1 MNRDE
6 FHRLLRT
13 EFSTVDI
20 YHRVIR
26 NLDWK
31 EIEKNANV
39 RHLFNMLVDN
49 LQDHLAAAS
58 ELKAEIQQMGITPP
72 HGLAASGGSPQ
83 LAVEAP
89 NMREDKTAIEILKQ
103 REIGCLE
110 NYEDTLRD
118 TETPSDIET
127 LLKKLAAKQRWRI
140 NALNEFMT

>member
-72 HGLAASGGSPQ
+72 RLSSIWRFAS
-83 LAVEAP
+83 
-89 NMREDKTAIEILKQ
+89 
-103 REIGCLE
+103 IG
-110 NYEDTLRD
+110 R
-118 TETPSDIET
+118 
-127 LLKKLAAKQRWRI
+127 
-140 NALNEFMT
+140 

>member
-49 LQDHLAAAS
+49 LQDHL
-58 ELKAEIQQMGITPP
+58 
-72 HGLAASGGSPQ
+72 GL
-83 LAVEAP
+83 
-89 NMREDKTAIEILKQ
+89 
-103 REIGCLE
+103 
-110 NYEDTLRD
+110 
-118 TETPSDIET
+118 
-127 LLKKLAAKQRWRI
+127 
-140 NALNEFMT
+140 